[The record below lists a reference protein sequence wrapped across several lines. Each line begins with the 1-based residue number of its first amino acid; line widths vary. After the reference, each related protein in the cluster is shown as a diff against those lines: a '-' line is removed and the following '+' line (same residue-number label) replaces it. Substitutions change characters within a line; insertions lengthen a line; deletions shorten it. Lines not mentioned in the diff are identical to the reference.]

1 VLGGDSTDTRRRTGF
16 DRSCMEDI
24 SPLRKS
30 VSPPQQPLSRSR
42 DRISDRDKKP
52 SSVANGHH
60 GEGTPRSSRWA
71 PPEPSSILEAPELN
85 ETSSLQKLDKSEAAE
100 KLEAVTPP
108 RADDLDPPGK
118 NDTCQLFQTMFSFSL
133 PLSLP
138 FLSLFGI
145 HFSCSLLLF
154 LYWSFHC
161 LCSVEQANITAEAFC
176 HLKIWRDNYSI
187 G

>member
-1 VLGGDSTDTRRRTGF
+1 MLGGDSTDTRRRTGF

-24 SPLRKS
+24 SPPRKS
-30 VSPPQQPLSRSR
+30 VSPSQQPLSRSR
-42 DRISDRDKKP
+42 DRVSDQDRKP

-71 PPEPSSILEAPELN
+71 PPEPSFILEAPQSN
-85 ETSSLQKLDKSEAAE
+85 ETSSLQKPKKSETAE

-108 RADDLDPPGK
+108 RADDLDTPGK
-118 NDTCQLFQTMFSFSL
+118 NDTCLRFQTMFSFSL
-133 PLSLP
+133 P
-138 FLSLFGI
+138 FLSLFCI
-145 HFSCSLLLF
+145 HFSCSLLFF

-161 LCSVEQANITAEAFC
+161 FCSVERANITAEAFC
-176 HLKIWRDNYSI
+176 HLKILRDNYSI